1 MGLRTAKRPLR
12 HGHRRAIAAIAMLAL
27 PICVDSG
34 SSVSAAPSQRLAAKR
49 AAVTAPEVGNVAPA
63 VGPPSGGTAVVIG
76 GSNFAGTTAVDFGS
90 TPASFIVKTAGRIEA
105 IAPPGAE
112 GTVDVTVTSPEGTSA
127 VGRSDHYSYVPP
139 GPAVVEVTPAEGS
152 VEGGRTVQILGAHFE
167 GAMAV
172 SFGGSNASFQV
183 VSSEHISVTT
193 PPGPAPDVD
202 VRVTTPEGTSPISS
216 RDRYHYTSKFIEIS
230 KVSPN
235 KGPAAGSTVVAITG
249 EEFHGVTDVMFGSQ
263 SATSFTANPNG
274 VSITAVA
281 PPQTAEQVAIS
292 VVTTFGTS
300 EPEYCARN
308 KPSRRKCAVRDR
320 YKFQEPEITSLA
332 PSTGPRIGGTSVT
345 IAGSGFGISSGETEF
360 LFGKSPATSVECSS
374 SAGCTATAPAS
385 SKAGTALLKVTVHS
399 NEPRSSKKSKAIGFT
414 YE

>member
-1 MGLRTAKRPLR
+1 MGFRTPKRPQE
-12 HGHRRAIAAIAMLAL
+12 HGLRRAIAAIAMLVAL
-27 PICVDSG
+27 ICVG
-34 SSVSAAPSQRLAAKR
+34 SSPSVSAASQRFSAKL

-63 VGPPSGGTAVVIG
+63 VGPPSGGTSVVIG
-76 GSNFAGTTAVDFGS
+76 GSNFIGVTSVDFGS
-90 TPASFIVKTAGRIEA
+90 TPASFTVKTAGTIEA

-112 GTVDVTVTSPEGTSA
+112 GTIDVTVTSPEGTSA
-127 VGRSDHYSYVPP
+127 TGRFDHFSYVPP
-139 GPAVVEVTPAEGS
+139 GPSVVEVTPAEGS

-167 GAMAV
+167 GATAV
-172 SFGGSNASFQV
+172 SFGGSSATFQV
-183 VSSEHISVTT
+183 ASSEHVSVTT
-193 PPGPAPDVD
+193 PPGPAPEVN
-202 VRVTTPEGTSPISS
+202 VRVTTPEGTSPISP

-235 KGPAAGSTVVAITG
+235 KGPAAGGTVVAITG

-263 SATSFTANPNG
+263 SATSFTTNPNG

-281 PPQTAEQVAIS
+281 PAQTAEQVAIS

-308 KPSRRKCAVRDR
+308 KARRRNCAVRDH
-320 YKFQEPEITSLA
+320 YKFQEPEITSFT
-332 PSTGPRIGGTSVT
+332 PSAGPRAGGTSVT
-345 IAGSGFGISSGETEF
+345 IAGSGFGTSPGETEV
-360 LFGKSPATSVECSS
+360 LFGKTPATSVECASS
-374 SAGCTATAPAS
+374 GSCTALAPAS

-399 NEPRSSKKSKAIGFT
+399 NEPKSSKKNKALGFT